1 MTALGKLFVIANVG
15 LSFLLA
21 TIAFG
26 LYATRIDWTTT
37 PAKGDSPAGE
47 VGELQKRIREAQ
59 AALVTPRANWKA
71 ARDTLLAH
79 EKRRAGDRQWFVE
92 ELQNLRT
99 GNTNIKP
106 IRTLVYP
113 PGQSV
118 PASDPNDPDR
128 PLLGPGTDIAGQPL
142 HSLREYNAET
152 ATVRNDIRA
161 VLKDYE
167 AEVAKDNSLTAMLI
181 GTESSKGLQARLR
194 EEQAKKKRLE
204 EEFSLTKPLLINA
217 VVESELIFK
226 RQRSLMSRI
235 KELGGEVKVSRR

>member
-59 AALVTPRANWKA
+59 TALVAPKANWLTAHKE
-71 ARDTLLAH
+71 LLAH
-79 EKRRAGDRQWFVE
+79 EQRRDGDRQWFVK
-92 ELQNLRT
+92 ELQHLRT
-99 GNTNIKP
+99 GNTTVTP
-106 IRTLVYP
+106 IRTLVYA

-118 PASDPNDPDR
+118 PASNPNDPDR
-128 PLLGPGTDIAGQPL
+128 PLLQPGTDIAGQPL

-152 ATVRNDIRA
+152 ITVRNDIQQ
-161 VLKDYE
+161 VLKDYD
-167 AEVAKDNSLTAMLI
+167 AEVAKDRSLTALLI
-181 GTESSKGLQARLR
+181 GTEGKKGLQARLR

-204 EEFSLTKPLLINA
+204 EELSLTKPLLINA

-226 RQRSLMSRI
+226 REQSLIARI
-235 KELGGEVKVSRR
+235 KELGGVVKLSRR